1 VAIGG
6 LTPDNAAP
14 LVAAGADLLAVVGA
28 VFDAPEPLAAA
39 RSFNALFLGTPAV
52 AGRPADAAS
61 FS

>member
-14 LVAAGADLLAVVGA
+14 LVTAGADLLAVVGA

-39 RSFNALFLGTPAV
+39 LRFNALFLGTPAIT
-52 AGRPADAAS
+52 GHPADATS

>member
-39 RSFNALFLGTPAV
+39 RRFYALFLGTPAV